1 MKTIITLDRAN
12 QPYGYPQ
19 LDGSGNLNVTGSFSG
34 SFTGTIIGTASLAST
49 ASYVDPLN
57 QNLELTGSLNVS
69 GSINL
74 NGVDINSLMIAYSI
88 ALG

>member
-19 LDGSGNLNVTGSFSG
+19 LDGSGNIT
-34 SFTGTIIGTASLAST
+34 T
-49 ASYVDPLN
+49 
-57 QNLELTGSLNVS
+57 TGSLNVS